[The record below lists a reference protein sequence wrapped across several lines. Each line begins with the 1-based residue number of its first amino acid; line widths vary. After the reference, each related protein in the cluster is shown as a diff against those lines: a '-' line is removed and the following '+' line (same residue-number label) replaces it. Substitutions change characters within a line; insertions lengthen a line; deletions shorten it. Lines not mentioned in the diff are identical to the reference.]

1 MDVKIKTDNIIF
13 NYCARA
19 IIEQDGKILLICVD
33 DAPYYHLPGG
43 HVEIGE
49 TSENAV
55 LREVQEEVGIDVI
68 IEKLALMNEQ
78 FYNKKGVNH
87 HSMLLYYLA
96 KPSGQVSTEN
106 SIRMEQ
112 VGTRMIKN
120 ELRWVTREELKK
132 LDVRPQL
139 VKDLIIKNNFDSLR
153 HVIR

>member
-55 LREVQEEVGIDVI
+55 LREVQEEVGIDVT
-68 IEKLALMNEQ
+68 IEKLALVNEQ
-78 FYNKKGVNH
+78 FYNKKSVNH

-139 VKDLIIKNNFDSLR
+139 VKDLMIKNNFDTLR
-153 HVIR
+153 HVIG